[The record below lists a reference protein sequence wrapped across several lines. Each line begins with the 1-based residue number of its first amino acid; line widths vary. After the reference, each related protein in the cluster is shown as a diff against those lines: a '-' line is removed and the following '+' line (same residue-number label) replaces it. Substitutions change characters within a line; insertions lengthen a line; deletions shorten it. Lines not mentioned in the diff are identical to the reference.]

1 MTAVRH
7 WLNDIGSIFAFVLQR
22 SSPTTFD
29 ISPGGYAI
37 LAILLVNSNI
47 RTLLV
52 QLNNKLASVS
62 KKIVRNLIV
71 KYKINR

>member
-29 ISPGGYAI
+29 IRRVGMLFWPFC
-37 LAILLVNSNI
+37 
-47 RTLLV
+47 
-52 QLNNKLASVS
+52 
-62 KKIVRNLIV
+62 
-71 KYKINR
+71 